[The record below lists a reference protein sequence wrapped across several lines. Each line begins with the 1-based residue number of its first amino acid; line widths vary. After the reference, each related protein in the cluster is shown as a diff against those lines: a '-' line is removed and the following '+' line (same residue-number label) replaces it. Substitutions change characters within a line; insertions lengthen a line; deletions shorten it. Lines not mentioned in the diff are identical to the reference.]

1 MNDTPDTRI
10 TQALS
15 DDTLSDDDRAFLDS
29 LEDERGM
36 FQQIGDTW
44 KGPMG
49 GWAKLIFGFT
59 VALGL
64 LFVFVL
70 WNVAHS
76 THHPI
81 IHAIWAIAGVA
92 LLVII
97 GFAKEWM
104 FARMNM
110 LTILREIKRVQL
122 EVVALREEV
131 AQRDELAQRDSE

>member
-1 MNDTPDTRI
+1 MSNDPDTRI
-10 TQALS
+10 TEGLRQDAM
-15 DDTLSDDDRAFLDS
+15 SDDDWAFLES
-29 LEDERGM
+29 LDDDRGM

-44 KGPMG
+44 KGPLG

-97 GFAKEWM
+97 GFA
-104 FARMNM
+104 RSGCS
-110 LTILREIKRVQL
+110 LG
-122 EVVALREEV
+122 
-131 AQRDELAQRDSE
+131 